1 MVGLAQGAFNKS
13 FAYAHD
19 RKQFGQPVGSF
30 QGMQMQ
36 FAEAACQI
44 ETARLL
50 TYNAARL
57 KETGKPFTKESA
69 MAKYWAS
76 QVAIDVSR
84 KAIEWAGG
92 VGFTRETGSKSSTS
106 ACQYRA
112 DCLSIQ
118 SRNSSMVECTLLR
131 IRFG

>member
-13 FAYAHD
+13 FAYAFD

-92 VGFTRETGSKSSTS
+92 VGFTRETGSES
-106 ACQYRA
+106 AY
-112 DCLSIQ
+112 LS
-118 SRNSSMVECTLLR
+118 LL
-131 IRFG
+131 GMG

>member
-92 VGFTRETGSKSSTS
+92 VGFTRETGSESAIYPHAYCADDLVDSREIPVCSSDTV
-106 ACQYRA
+106 
-112 DCLSIQ
+112 LSRVI
-118 SRNSSMVECTLLR
+118 C
-131 IRFG
+131 